1 MKKFLLLLLL
11 CVTVTCYGNRGK
23 DPQDLWHLD
32 VSTSFLPMLS
42 DYGVC
47 KSFKLEAYGFMGK
60 NWKREYKDE
69 AKSKG
74 KNTYLYWNLSFF
86 NAIRYNLY
94 PSGINGSEQ
103 CMGNFAWSIM
113 TAKFYLCFVRNPRIM
128 TDLYFSFDATL
139 PKIYCGISIEQGVYY
154 YIFSRCAMGIG
165 AGVYII
171 AGKDKWGIFLK
182 DAYPC
187 ASVHLLFDI

>member
-1 MKKFLLLLLL
+1 MKKFLLFLLL

-32 VSTSFLPMLS
+32 VSSSFLPMLS

-47 KSFKLEAYGFMGK
+47 KSFKIEAYGFWGR
-60 NWKREYKDE
+60 NWKREYKDK

-74 KNTYLYWNLSFF
+74 KNAYLNWYLSFF
-86 NAIRYNLY
+86 NAFRYNLY
-94 PSGINGSEQ
+94 PNDINGSEQ

-113 TAKFYLCFVRNPRIM
+113 TAKFYLCFVNNPRIL
-128 TDLYFSFDATL
+128 TDLNFSFDATI
-139 PKIYCGISIEQGVYY
+139 PKICCGISIEQGVYY
-154 YIFSRCAMGIG
+154 YIFYRCAIGIG

-171 AGKDKWGIFLK
+171 AANDKWGIFLK